1 MGGEKEG
8 WQGAISRITPATER
22 GSTIMELRH
31 VDPKTLRQNPENPRR
46 SAPDPSEDR
55 KLALNMQ
62 TLGVLQPP
70 LVREDT
76 DGGLTV
82 LWGNRRARCA
92 VMAKLKQIPVLV
104 KAADETLDGLAA
116 GSENMVRQ
124 DMSRP
129 DEWRL
134 VDKLRR
140 EKKLT
145 DKQIAKALMRTP
157 AYIKGLSCLARLH
170 PPMLHAIE
178 IGRGPDDGEEQIIA
192 MAPLAEQRA
201 IWAELFAESVE
212 EGQDPADYLLQ
223 ADDPDDTIP
232 WRHIALQLKQTRFHA
247 RDARFGSSVANAY
260 GIGWEEDLF
269 TPAGE
274 DGRYTTDSTAFEA
287 AQRHWLAQDLPDG
300 GIVMAENHYGSA
312 ATPNGYRRL
321 GHWVECTEAEV
332 VGYFLDPRSLAIEEC
347 RLGPDATHVGASVRA
362 QGGMGAGAV
371 QETPKPRADISG
383 TGEKMIGEIR
393 TQALHKAL
401 DAARETVDPWDLV
414 AALLLAF
421 TGGNVSVQGDP
432 TGGYRKTSARKAA
445 IAALFPEGLPVR
457 DPDLLRGHAIAVLK
471 SAANCDV
478 SLHSGSGIS
487 AQLLGVLFDADA
499 QMPNMAFEEFLKTF
513 SKPGITR
520 AIEAE
525 GLAAQSTGK
534 EMRAALIA
542 HVGEARWLPPAAGF
556 AQAAD
561 AWKAEL
567 EKPARF
573 EARHAAYDDDDNSD
587 EIDDVDDETGE
598 PLPNA
603 AEPGTAAEDGGEEE
617 TEDQSMAAVAAHF
630 AEQMASDPETR
641 AHFDS
646 HVEFLKVA

>member
-1 MGGEKEG
+1 
-8 WQGAISRITPATER
+8 
-22 GSTIMELRH
+22 MELRS
-31 VDPKTLRQNPENPRR
+31 VDPKTLRQNPANPRT
-46 SAPDPSEDR
+46 SAPNPAEDR

-62 TLGVLQPP
+62 VVGVLQPP
-70 LVREDT
+70 IVREDE

-92 VMAKLKQIPVLV
+92 VMARLKQIQVLV
-104 KAADETLDGLAA
+104 KAPDENLDDLAA
-116 GSENMVRQ
+116 GSENVIRQ
-124 DMSRP
+124 AMSRP
-129 DEWRL
+129 DEWRW
-134 VDKLRR
+134 VEKLRR
-140 EKKLT
+140 EKKLN
-145 DKQIAKALMRTP
+145 DKQIAKALMQTP
-157 AYIKGLSCLARLH
+157 AYIKGLSRLARLH

-178 IGRGPDDGEEQIIA
+178 IGRGPGEGEEQIIA
-192 MAPLAEQRA
+192 MASLEEQRA
-201 IWAELFAESVE
+201 IWGELFAESVE
-212 EGQDPADYLLQ
+212 EGQDPAEYLLK
-223 ADDPDDTIP
+223 PDDAEDTVP
-232 WRHIALQLKQTRFHA
+232 WRHIALQLKQTRFYA
-247 RDARFGSSVANAY
+247 CNARFDGSVANAY

-287 AQRHWLAQDLPDG
+287 GQRHWLAHGLPDG
-300 GIVMAENHYGSA
+300 GIAMATNDYGSA
-312 ATPNGYRRL
+312 VAPEGYRRL
-321 GHWVECTEAEV
+321 GHWIEPTEDEV
-332 VGYFLDPRSLAIEEC
+332 VGYCLDPHSLKITEV
-347 RLGPDATHVGASVRA
+347 RLGADSTSRSTPVHNSIS
-362 QGGMGAGAV
+362 AGAP
-371 QETPKPRADISG
+371 QPEPKVRADISG
-383 TGEKMIGEIR
+383 TGEKLIGEIR
-393 TQALHKAL
+393 TQALHQAL
-401 DAARETVDPWDLV
+401 DAARETVDPWDLI
-414 AALLLAF
+414 AALLLAVE
-421 TGGNVSVQGDP
+421 GANVVVHGDP
-432 TGGYRKTSARKAA
+432 TGGYRKTSARKTALG
-445 IAALFPEGLPVR
+445 ALFPEGLLVR
-457 DPDLLRGHAIAVLK
+457 DPALLRIHAVAVLK
-471 SAANCDV
+471 SLVNCDV
-478 SLHSGSGIS
+478 STHSGSGLI
-487 AQLLGVLFDADA
+487 AQVMGLLFDADA
-499 QMPNMAFEEFLKTF
+499 RMPNMAFEEFLKTF

-567 EKPARF
+567 EKQARF
-573 EARHAAYDDDDNSD
+573 EARHAAYDDDDDDNSDNSD